1 MIKENSHIEGKKFS
15 YKRAVSYGVGQIA
28 DISSYQAFTFLTF
41 TFYFAVVGIDILW
54 ISIGFIIWSIWN
66 SFNDTIIGYL
76 SDRTQSKWGRRF
88 PWIMLSLFP
97 IALILVFLFTPP
109 IMWGISNEVANF
121 IFFLFIIIIFELFFT
136 MYDIN
141 FTALYP
147 EIFITVEE
155 RTKGNNVRQLFAI
168 IGLIA
173 AFILPGV
180 FISSYTTP
188 KSPCEYPIY
197 GMIVGIIIIISGL
210 LFLKFSP
217 KERVEFREEYK
228 HAPNFFNTL
237 KFCVKSKS
245 FMRYIPAEIANWF
258 VYGMLPV
265 IVPLYGEFILGFKN
279 PLIISLL
286 LGATFLSTAIFMTL
300 LWKPLVQKLGPR
312 KSWLMSMSIW
322 ITTLVPLFFLNSTIP
337 FLEVIAFIIFFLI
350 GIGLSGSLYIIDII
364 IADIIDEDEVKSGT
378 RREGGYYGV
387 NIFFQR
393 FATVFIFL
401 IIGPVFLI
409 ADYPYFTGI
418 MTPEI
423 EFGLR
428 SLIFIYPAIALLI
441 AIIAIFF
448 YPLDGEVLK
457 QVKEQREKI
466 HQEKKSK
473 M

>member
-1 MIKENSHIEGKKFS
+1 MIKENSQKEQKKFS
-15 YKRAVSYGVGQIA
+15 YKRAISYGIGQIT

-41 TFYFAVVGIDILW
+41 TFYFAVVRIDILW

-97 IALILVFLFTPP
+97 IAIILILLFIPP
-109 IMWGISNEVANF
+109 ITWGINTAISNYVY
-121 IFFLFIIIIFELFFT
+121 FLFIIIIFELFFT

-141 FTALYP
+141 FTALFP

-155 RTKGNNVRQLFAI
+155 RAKGNNVRQLFAI

-173 AFILPGV
+173 AFILPGI
-180 FISSYTTP
+180 FISNYTSP
-188 KSPCEYPIY
+188 KPGEYPFY
-197 GMIVGIIIIISGL
+197 GMIVGIIIIIPGL

-265 IVPLYGEFILGFKN
+265 IIPLYGEFILGF
-279 PLIISLL
+279 PSIIISLL
-286 LGATFLSTAIFMTL
+286 LGATFLSSAIFMTL
-300 LWKPLVQKLGPR
+300 LWKPLVQRLGPR
-312 KSWLMSMSIW
+312 KSWLISMSIW
-322 ITTLVPLFFLNSTIP
+322 IITLIPLFVLNSNIP
-337 FLEVIAFIIFFLI
+337 FLEVIAFIVFFLI

-364 IADIIDEDEVKSGT
+364 IADIIDEDEVKSGI

-393 FATVFIFL
+393 FATVFVFL

-409 ADYPYFTGI
+409 ADYPYFTGSL
-418 MTPEI
+418 TPQI

-428 SLIFIYPAIALLI
+428 SLMFIYPAIALVI
-441 AIIAIFF
+441 AIIAICF
-448 YPLDGEVLK
+448 YPLDGERLK

-466 HQEKKSK
+466 HHEKKLK
-473 M
+473 I

>member
-1 MIKENSHIEGKKFS
+1 MNEDSNSKKKTFS
-15 YKRAVSYGVGQIA
+15 YRRAAAYGVGQLSDIA
-28 DISSYQAFTFLTF
+28 SYQAFTFLTF
-41 TFYFAVVGIDILW
+41 TFYFAVVHIDVLW
-54 ISIGFIIWSIWN
+54 ISVGFIIWSIWN
-66 SFNDTIIGYL
+66 SFNDTFIGYL
-76 SDRTQSKWGRRF
+76 SDRTHTKWGRRF
-88 PWIMLSLFP
+88 PWIMFSLFP
-97 IALILVFLFTPP
+97 IAIILILLFTPP
-109 IMWGISNEVANF
+109 ITIGISNEVVNF
-121 IFFLFIIIIFELFFT
+121 IYFLVIIIVFELFFT

-168 IGLIA
+168 FGLIA

-180 FISSYTTP
+180 FISSYT
-188 KSPCEYPIY
+188 SPQPGEYPLF
-197 GMIVGIIIIISGL
+197 GLVVAIVVIVPGL
-210 LFLKFSP
+210 LFLKLSP
-217 KERVEFREEYK
+217 KERVEFREDYK
-228 HAPNFFNTL
+228 NAPKFFDNL

-265 IVPLYGEFILGFKN
+265 IVPLYAEFILGFLD
-279 PLIISLL
+279 PLMISLL
-286 LGATFLSTAIFMTL
+286 LGATFLSAALFMTL
-300 LWKPLVQKLGPR
+300 LWKRLVQKIGPR

-322 ITTLVPLFFLNSTIP
+322 IASLVPLFFLNSTIP
-337 FLEVIAFIIFFLI
+337 GLVVIAFIVFFLI
-350 GIGLSGSLYIIDII
+350 GIGLSGSLYIIDIV
-364 IADIIDEDEVKSGT
+364 IADIVDEDEVRTGI

-393 FATVFIFL
+393 FATVFVFL

-409 ADYPYFTGI
+409 ADYPYFTGSI
-418 MTPEI
+418 TPEI

-428 SLIFIYPAIALLI
+428 SLMFIFPAIALLI
-441 AIIAIFF
+441 AIIAIYF
-448 YPLDGEVLK
+448 YPLDGERLK

-466 HQEKKSK
+466 HLEKKAK

>member
-1 MIKENSHIEGKKFS
+1 MIKENSLKEQKKFS
-15 YKRAVSYGVGQIA
+15 YKRAVSYGIGQIT

-41 TFYFAVVGIDILW
+41 TFYFAVVRIDILW

-97 IALILVFLFTPP
+97 IAIILILLFIPP
-109 IMWGISNEVANF
+109 ITWGISSAISNYVY
-121 IFFLFIIIIFELFFT
+121 FLFIIIIFELFFT

-141 FTALYP
+141 FTALFP

-173 AFILPGV
+173 AFILPGI
-180 FISSYTTP
+180 FISNYTSP
-188 KSPCEYPIY
+188 KPGEYPFY
-197 GMIVGIIIIISGL
+197 GMIVGIIVIIPGL

-245 FMRYIPAEIANWF
+245 FIRYIPAEIANWF

-265 IVPLYGEFILGFKN
+265 IIPLYGEFILGF
-279 PLIISLL
+279 PSMIISLL

-300 LWKPLVQKLGPR
+300 LWKPLVQRLGPR
-312 KSWLMSMSIW
+312 KSWLISMSIW
-322 ITTLVPLFFLNSTIP
+322 IITLIPLFVLNSNIP
-337 FLEVIAFIIFFLI
+337 FLEVIAFIVFFLI
-350 GIGLSGSLYIIDII
+350 GIGLSGSLYIIDIV
-364 IADIIDEDEVKSGT
+364 IADIIDEDEVKSGI

-393 FATVFIFL
+393 FATVFVFL

-409 ADYPYFTGI
+409 ADYPYFTGSL
-418 MTPEI
+418 TPQI

-428 SLIFIYPAIALLI
+428 SLMFIYPAIALVI
-441 AIIAIFF
+441 AIIAIYF
-448 YPLDGEVLK
+448 YPLDGERLK

-466 HQEKKSK
+466 HYEKKLK
-473 M
+473 I

>member
-1 MIKENSHIEGKKFS
+1 MVEKDNNLKRKKFS
-15 YKRAVSYGVGQIA
+15 YKRAVAYGIGQLSDIA
-28 DISSYQAFTFLTF
+28 SYQAFTFLTF
-41 TFYFAVVGIDILW
+41 TFYFAVVGIDVLW
-54 ISIGFIIWSIWN
+54 ISIGFILWSIWN
-66 SFNDTIIGYL
+66 SFNDTFIGYF
-76 SDRTQSKWGRRF
+76 SDRTHSKYGRRF
-88 PWIMLSLFP
+88 PWIMISLVP
-97 IALILVFLFTPP
+97 IAIILILLFTPP
-109 IMWGISNEVANF
+109 HTWGITNTVVNF
-121 IFFLFIIIIFELFFT
+121 VYFLFIIIIFELFFT

-147 EIFITVEE
+147 EIFISVEE

-173 AFILPGV
+173 AFILPGI
-180 FISSYTTP
+180 FISSYT
-188 KSPCEYPIY
+188 SPQPGEYPFY
-197 GMIVGIIIIISGL
+197 GIIVAIIIIIPGL

-217 KERVEFREEYK
+217 KERVEFKEDYK
-228 HAPNFFNTL
+228 RAPNFFNTL

-265 IVPLYGEFILGFKN
+265 IVPLYGEFILGF
-279 PLIISLL
+279 PSVIISLL

-300 LWKPLVQKLGPR
+300 LWKPLVQKMGPR
-312 KSWLMSMSIW
+312 KSWLISMSIW
-322 ITTLVPLFFLNSTIP
+322 IATLAPLFFLNSSMP
-337 FLEVIAFIIFFLI
+337 FLEVIAFTVFFLI

-364 IADIIDEDEVKSGT
+364 IADIIDEDEVKSGI
-378 RREGGYYGV
+378 RREGGYYGI

-409 ADYPYFTGI
+409 AEYPYFTGSI
-418 MTPEI
+418 TPQI

-428 SLIFIYPAIALLI
+428 SLMFIYPAIALII
-441 AIIAIFF
+441 AIIAIYF
-448 YPLDGEVLK
+448 YPLDGERLK
-457 QVKEQREKI
+457 QVKEQSEKI

-473 M
+473 T

>member
-1 MIKENSHIEGKKFS
+1 MNKGNSHTEGKKFS
-15 YKRAVSYGVGQIA
+15 YKRAISYGIGQIA

-41 TFYFAVVGIDILW
+41 TFYFAVVRIDILW

-76 SDRTQSKWGRRF
+76 SDTTKSKWGRRF

-97 IALILVFLFTPP
+97 IALILIFLFTPP
-109 IMWGISNEVANF
+109 ITWGISSSVSNF
-121 IFFLFIIIIFELFFT
+121 IYFLFIIIIFELFFT

-173 AFILPGV
+173 AFILPGI
-180 FISSYTTP
+180 FISSYT
-188 KSPCEYPIY
+188 SPQPGEYPFY
-197 GMIVGIIIIISGL
+197 GMIVAIIIIIPGL

-217 KERVEFREEYK
+217 KERSEFREEYK

-265 IVPLYGEFILGFKN
+265 IVPLYGEFILGF
-279 PLIISLL
+279 PSIIISLL

-312 KSWLMSMSIW
+312 KSWLISMSIW
-322 ITTLVPLFFLNSTIP
+322 IATLTPLFFLNSSMP
-337 FLEVIAFIIFFLI
+337 FLEVIAFIVFFLI

-364 IADIIDEDEVKSGT
+364 IADIIDEDEVKSGI
-378 RREGGYYGV
+378 RREGGFYGI

-409 ADYPYFTGI
+409 AEYPYFTGS
-418 MTPEI
+418 MTPQI

-428 SLIFIYPAIALLI
+428 SLMFIYPAIALII
-441 AIIAIFF
+441 AIIAIYF
-448 YPLDGEVLK
+448 YPLDGERLK

-473 M
+473 T